1 MINKYAKVGEKFC
14 EGVCDRKTINTPD
27 GPMLVCDGCK
37 RIVIDPFTLSKIE
50 KKVNTNEQKYTNKLV
65 GGTSSFNRQTDHLK
79 IRDTSKDDF
88 VFDGKKFV
96 KSD

>member
-50 KKVNTNEQKYTNKLV
+50 KKVNTNE
-65 GGTSSFNRQTDHLK
+65 
-79 IRDTSKDDF
+79 
-88 VFDGKKFV
+88 
-96 KSD
+96 